1 MVTFILRIFLLAA
14 DLVALMTLFAAPATI
29 WLPMSSPPEMLV
41 FVPLTPAASAS
52 LMVSALAFPG
62 TYMPSMASS
71 EYTSFSKGSMFP
83 ARFTEVILT
92 STRSPSIPV
101 TSPNTGVPLRMRCP
115 SSVRQ
120 FSASCIFS
128 VAPTMTVCVECTNA
142 RMTFLSSCRTRR
154 TLLNPL
160 RGVSSGTVSSGSVFP
175 GFSSSPSVVSF
186 SLKAEGAGCSVPE
199 SGPLP
204 RVCSLRLISSRM
216 RCISLSG
223 ETVSSGSSIP

>member
-1 MVTFILRIFLLAA
+1 
-14 DLVALMTLFAAPATI
+14 
-29 WLPMSSPPEMLV
+29 
-41 FVPLTPAASAS
+41 
-52 LMVSALAFPG
+52 
-62 TYMPSMASS
+62 
-71 EYTSFSKGSMFP
+71 MFP

-175 GFSSSPSVVSF
+175 GFSSSPSVASF

-204 RVCSLRLISSRM
+204 RVCSLRLISPGCAVSRFPGK
-216 RCISLSG
+216 RCPRVHPFRNSLHRACGFLSG
-223 ETVSSGSSIP
+223 SPFPFPHSRACP

>member
-1 MVTFILRIFLLAA
+1 M
-14 DLVALMTLFAAPATI
+14 
-29 WLPMSSPPEMLV
+29 
-41 FVPLTPAASAS
+41 
-52 LMVSALAFPG
+52 
-62 TYMPSMASS
+62 
-71 EYTSFSKGSMFP
+71 
-83 ARFTEVILT
+83 
-92 STRSPSIPV
+92 
-101 TSPNTGVPLRMRCP
+101 RMRCP

-128 VAPTMTVCVECTNA
+128 ARSDHDRLCGMYEC

-216 RCISLSG
+216 RCISLSRG
-223 ETVSSGSSIP
+223 NGVLRFIHSVISSTGHGVFSPVLHFLFHTPEHVLEREVVLDFRAQPSLLPPAVLFFR